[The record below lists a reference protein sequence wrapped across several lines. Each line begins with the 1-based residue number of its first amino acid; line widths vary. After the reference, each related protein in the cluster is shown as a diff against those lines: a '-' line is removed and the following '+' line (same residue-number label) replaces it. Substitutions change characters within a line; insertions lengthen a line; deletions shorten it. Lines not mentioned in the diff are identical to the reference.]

1 MGLAQFS
8 KSYPNVGMGKINL
21 IKLFGVM
28 KNRIQAI
35 GTNIGTNALYHLQ
48 RAQGLT
54 KNSLSQLTTLGRNNI
69 ALIPKCG
76 HKIIKLELT
85 CLIFEID
92 STHFQF
98 FHSILR

>member
-1 MGLAQFS
+1 MGFAQFS
-8 KSYPNVGMGKINL
+8 EGYPNIGMGKINL

-35 GTNIGTNALYHLQ
+35 GTNIRTNALYHLQ

-54 KNSLSQLTTLGRNNI
+54 KNSFSQFTTLGRNNI

-98 FHSILR
+98 FHSIPR